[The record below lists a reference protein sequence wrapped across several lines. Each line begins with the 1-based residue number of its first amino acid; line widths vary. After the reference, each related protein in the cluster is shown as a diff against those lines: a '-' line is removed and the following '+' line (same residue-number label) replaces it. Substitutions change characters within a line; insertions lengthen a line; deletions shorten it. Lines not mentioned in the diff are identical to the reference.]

1 LKFYLLVVAI
11 VAWVGLTAIAFVGDF
26 LTKKRKLWMA
36 IAILTAPCLIGLGI
50 GHQMWRLAASWS

>member
-1 LKFYLLVVAI
+1 